1 MGRGGGGE
9 GGIGRSQWKRSK
21 GRERRE
27 LSGKEGEMKKRT
39 MHSQAQVVNRL
50 KLQWRI
56 HLLVYVG
63 RYTGQQLKRAGTDTC
78 TGILLQS
85 VRVWR

>member
-1 MGRGGGGE
+1 MSRGGGGE

-21 GRERRE
+21 GGRGEGEERRV

-39 MHSQAQVVNRL
+39 MHSQAQVVDRL

-56 HLLVYVG
+56 HLLVYV
-63 RYTGQQLKRAGTDTC
+63 RR
-78 TGILLQS
+78 
-85 VRVWR
+85 